1 MGNTVSMNMLQVTDE
16 ALPEDVLE
24 QILHLIN
31 NKARW
36 EFGSL
41 SDREG
46 FSFGHWNQ
54 EILQATPRNQQDK
67 QPLLAQNPL
76 YQPVNQLWNL
86 IQNTWLP
93 GHKLV
98 RCYVNAHTYGI
109 EGYPHTDSRSPGH
122 FTSLIYLNKTW
133 CPEWAGETV
142 FFNHAGDIV
151 QSVIPRYGR
160 LVIFDGRIPH
170 AARSLSRRCGELRQ
184 TLVLKSFLP
193 PTESD
198 SEASARQLIQ
208 QYSGD
213 DKNGYGYSVADH
225 CLGLYAILKNW
236 QVDQPILSVSLFYL
250 LYMHAMTTH
259 QDLVALRQKVKETVG
274 HADETIIYE
283 VAKHYQAQGRVN
295 NDSPVTV
302 TGLTDHPPQIYPFID
317 ATHPHFNVIIALE
330 VGEAVYKNT
339 IYKDN
344 NLCKIAKE
352 LGYLSN

>member
-1 MGNTVSMNMLQVTDE
+1 MGNTESLNRLHVTDE

-24 QILHLIN
+24 QTLHLIN
-31 NKARW
+31 NEARW

-46 FSFGHWNQ
+46 LSFGHWNQ

-67 QPLLAQNPL
+67 QSLLAQNPL
-76 YQPVNQLWNL
+76 YQPVNRLWKL
-86 IQNTWLP
+86 IQDRWLP
-93 GHKLV
+93 EHKLV

-122 FTSLIYLNKTW
+122 FTTLIYLNKTW
-133 CPEWAGETV
+133 RPEWAGETV
-142 FFNHAGDIV
+142 FFNHTGDII

-160 LVIFDGRIPH
+160 LVIFDGRTPH

-193 PTESD
+193 PAESD
-198 SEASARQLIQ
+198 AEASARRLIQ

-213 DKNGYGYSVADH
+213 DKNSYGYSVADH

-236 QVDQPILSVSLFYL
+236 QAEQPTLSVSLFYL
-250 LYMHAMTTH
+250 LYLHALTAHLDM
-259 QDLVALRQKVKETVG
+259 VALRQKVTEAVG
-274 HADETIIYE
+274 HANETMIYD
-283 VAKHYQAQGRVN
+283 VAKKYQTKGGVN
-295 NDSPVTV
+295 KVSPMTI
-302 TGLTDHPPQIYPFID
+302 TGLTDHPPQIYPFIE
-317 ATHPHFNVIIALE
+317 ATHPYFNVIIALE
-330 VGEAVYKNT
+330 VGTAVYTNT
-339 IYKDN
+339 LYKDN
-344 NLCKIAKE
+344 ALCKIAKA